1 MQTTQSGRRMMP
13 RQRSCWIR
21 WRCCP
26 NKLRPEQMERHWEMF
41 LKLLGLSCAAAS
53 LCASV
58 VSAERGRQ
66 AMVRGI
72 QIDRMDARKL

>member
-1 MQTTQSGRRMMP
+1 
-13 RQRSCWIR
+13 
-21 WRCCP
+21 
-26 NKLRPEQMERHWEMF
+26 MERHWEMF

-72 QIDRMDARKL
+72 QIDRMDARNSEFHLNLSQKKVLTGVGIFQ

>member
-1 MQTTQSGRRMMP
+1 
-13 RQRSCWIR
+13 
-21 WRCCP
+21 
-26 NKLRPEQMERHWEMF
+26 MERHWEMF